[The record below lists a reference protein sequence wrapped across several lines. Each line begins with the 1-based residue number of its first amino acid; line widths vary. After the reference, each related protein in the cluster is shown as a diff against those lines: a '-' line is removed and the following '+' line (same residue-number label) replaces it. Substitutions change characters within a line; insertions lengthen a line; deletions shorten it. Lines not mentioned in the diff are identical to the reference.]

1 VKIKVTAPNGHV
13 VEAEGTPDECA
24 ELLAAFNERAS
35 SPCSPSPMP
44 IGPTTIPMPIG
55 PTTIPIVPG
64 PYTLPMA
71 RPYEVIITCEA

>member
-1 VKIKVTAPNGHV
+1 MKIKVTAPNGHV

-44 IGPTTIPMPIG
+44 IGPTTIP
-55 PTTIPIVPG
+55 IVPG